1 MANKIRI
8 PRRAKV
14 GFQMADAIIEMVH
27 MMYQKQTARVLLGS
41 MIARLRQRLK
51 EFD

>member
-1 MANKIRI
+1 MGKKTST

-41 MIARLRQRLK
+41 MIARLRRRLR